1 MIAAYAMTFTVLK
14 LVLNEYRHY
23 VDRRHAFMKQ
33 PNVHQYTVL
42 VEVIPREFRSDATP
56 KQHMNNLFPNP
67 VSHTSIAVKP
77 AKLKEL
83 QAKIVL
89 QEKARHT

>member
-1 MIAAYAMTFTVLK
+1 MTFTVLK

-23 VDRRHAFMKQ
+23 VDRRHAFTKQ
-33 PNVHQYTVL
+33 PNVYQYTVL
-42 VEVIPREFRSDATP
+42 VEVIPREFRSDATL

-67 VSHTSIAVKP
+67 VSHNHTSIAVKP